1 MKNKKLVSIIVIS
14 MIVTMILTSC
24 SKDKYPLKDDK
35 VTNVSKNFISKVDK
49 NIKVSN
55 CDEIS
60 CAITD
65 KKVISIV
72 IQGMGNEDSLSKLLK
87 ELKNNNLKVTFFA
100 SGIKV
105 SEESNLAKAIISDGH
120 KIENSTLTSADLTK
134 ESYKDKVK
142 EIERSGEA
150 IEKVLK
156 DKCKYLRVGKDNI
169 DKKVKDVAKDCGYKY
184 IINPTIRFTDLS
196 NEDEQYLGKMFLEK
210 RKRGNLVLLDLD
222 SNPDLYKYISY
233 FAEKIKEKSYKAISL
248 DDLIDLY
255 EKRKVEQYKPKKQID
270 VPCNQYNIIKDYKTD
285 EKKIA
290 LTFDDWAS
298 DDTVDEIL
306 DILDRY
312 NIKSTFFLI
321 GEGVEE
327 NPSLAYTISQ
337 RGHEIANHT
346 YSHKDVN
353 TISSEELKKE
363 INKGYQVIAKAINK
377 EPSKYLR
384 TPRGIIDEEVGQTIA
399 SCGYKDIVLY
409 GIDPKDWEANVSSDE
424 IVDYMINN
432 SKSGGITLLHIL
444 DGKHTAEALPRVIE
458 NLQNQGYEI
467 VTVGE
472 LLN

>member
-1 MKNKKLVSIIVIS
+1 M
-14 MIVTMILTSC
+14 
-24 SKDKYPLKDDK
+24 
-35 VTNVSKNFISKVDK
+35 
-49 NIKVSN
+49 
-55 CDEIS
+55 
-60 CAITD
+60 
-65 KKVISIV
+65 
-72 IQGMGNEDSLSKLLK
+72 
-87 ELKNNNLKVTFFA
+87 
-100 SGIKV
+100 
-105 SEESNLAKAIISDGH
+105 
-120 KIENSTLTSADLTK
+120 
-134 ESYKDKVK
+134 
-142 EIERSGEA
+142 
-150 IEKVLK
+150 
-156 DKCKYLRVGKDNI
+156 
-169 DKKVKDVAKDCGYKY
+169 
-184 IINPTIRFTDLS
+184 
-196 NEDEQYLGKMFLEK
+196 
-210 RKRGNLVLLDLD
+210 
-222 SNPDLYKYISY
+222 YISY

-248 DDLIDLY
+248 DDLIYLY